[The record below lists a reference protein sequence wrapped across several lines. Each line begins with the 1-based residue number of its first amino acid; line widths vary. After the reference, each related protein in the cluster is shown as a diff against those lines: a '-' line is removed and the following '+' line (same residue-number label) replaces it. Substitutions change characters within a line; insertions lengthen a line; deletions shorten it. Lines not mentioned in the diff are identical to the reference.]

1 MITDI
6 YISESFLSSN
16 NRKQITRRKDKDDMG
31 KLKYYSMTPN
41 DKPEWLLR
49 LQFEVSQHYALRG
62 IEDTPE
68 DWLALQDFVDAFI
81 RSLYVRKDI
90 NVRSDV
96 AADLLTEDGET
107 RLIVKRNGKPLQV
120 EKPLYFDPFGQIE
133 FAPVGH
139 NIIAP
144 CKVLVQGSIL
154 FYPFRDSGFS

>member
-1 MITDI
+1 MI
-6 YISESFLSSN
+6 
-16 NRKQITRRKDKDDMG
+16 
-31 KLKYYSMTPN
+31 PN

-120 EKPLYFDPFGQIE
+120 YYMQK
-133 FAPVGH
+133 
-139 NIIAP
+139 
-144 CKVLVQGSIL
+144 
-154 FYPFRDSGFS
+154 

>member
-1 MITDI
+1 MTQ
-6 YISESFLSSN
+6 L
-16 NRKQITRRKDKDDMG
+16 RH
-31 KLKYYSMTPN
+31 YSMTPN

-96 AADLLTEDGET
+96 AADLLTEDRET

-120 EKPLYFDPFGQIE
+120 YYMQK
-133 FAPVGH
+133 
-139 NIIAP
+139 
-144 CKVLVQGSIL
+144 
-154 FYPFRDSGFS
+154 

>member
-41 DKPEWLLR
+41 DKPDWLLR
-49 LQFEVSQHYALRG
+49 LQFEVSQHYAIRG

-81 RSLYVRKDI
+81 RSLYMRRDI
-90 NVRSDV
+90 MVRSEV

-107 RLIVKRNGKPLQV
+107 RLIIKRNSKPLQV
-120 EKPLYFDPFGQIE
+120 YYIQK
-133 FAPVGH
+133 
-139 NIIAP
+139 
-144 CKVLVQGSIL
+144 
-154 FYPFRDSGFS
+154 